1 MKQLLFIF
9 SLIVVSTVQ
18 VFSRSQVDTLSVYSP
33 KMHKDIKNVVIV
45 PENYSEKT
53 KYPVVYL
60 LHGYSDNYAKWVK
73 TVPAIK
79 TLATQHQLI
88 IVCPDG
94 GYSSWYMDSPVDSA
108 FQYETYI
115 TRELLPFIDSRY
127 STIPNRLN
135 RAITGLSMGGHGAL
149 YIAIR
154 NKNLFANAGSMSGG
168 VDLRI
173 STKKYDIAKRIGD
186 IENAK
191 TEWDNRSV
199 VNMVQ
204 SLKNKELN
212 LIIDCGVGDFFY
224 QINAALH
231 RRLMSLNI
239 DHDYIERPGIHNWTY
254 WENSIQYQLLYF
266 DNCFDRIKK
275 K

>member
-1 MKQLLFIF
+1 MKQFLIIF
-9 SLIVVSTVQ
+9 SLAVLTSVS
-18 VFSRSQVDTLSVYSP
+18 VFPRSQVDTVSVYSA
-33 KMHKDIKNVVIV
+33 KMHRDIKNVVIV
-45 PENYSEKT
+45 PENYSERN

-73 TVPAIK
+73 TVPSIK
-79 TLATQHQLI
+79 TLATQHQFI

-115 TRELLPFIDSRY
+115 SKELLQYIDSRY
-127 STIPNRLN
+127 STIPNRMN

-239 DHDYIERPGIHNWTY
+239 DHDYIERPGMHNWTY

-266 DNCFDRIKK
+266 DNCFDRVKK

>member
-1 MKQLLFIF
+1 
-9 SLIVVSTVQ
+9 
-18 VFSRSQVDTLSVYSP
+18 
-33 KMHKDIKNVVIV
+33 MHRDIKNVVIV
-45 PENYSEKT
+45 PENYSERN

-73 TVPAIK
+73 TVPSIK
-79 TLATQHQLI
+79 TLATQHQFI

-115 TRELLPFIDSRY
+115 SKELLQYIDSRY
-127 STIPNRLN
+127 STIPNRMN

-239 DHDYIERPGIHNWTY
+239 DHDYIERPGMHNWTY

-266 DNCFDRIKK
+266 DNCFDRVKK

>member
-1 MKQLLFIF
+1 M
-9 SLIVVSTVQ
+9 
-18 VFSRSQVDTLSVYSP
+18 R
-33 KMHKDIKNVVIV
+33 KDIKNVVIV
-45 PENYSEKT
+45 PENYSERN

-73 TVPAIK
+73 TVPSIK
-79 TLATQHQLI
+79 ALATQHQLI

-94 GYSSWYMDSPVDSA
+94 GYSSWYMDSPIDSA

-115 TRELLPFIDSRY
+115 SKELLPYIDSRY
-127 STIPNRLN
+127 STIPNRMD

-186 IENAK
+186 IETAK

-204 SLKNKELN
+204 TLKNKELN
-212 LIIDCGVGDFFY
+212 LIIDCGVEDFFY

-231 RRLMSLNI
+231 RRLMALNI
-239 DHDYIERPGIHNWTY
+239 DHDYIERPGMHNWTY

-266 DNCFDRIKK
+266 DNCFDRVKK